1 MPAKSIEEIAREAH
15 DRHQKELNEKME
27 ESSTT
32 NDSIPSENPAEEK
45 SESAKPSSESPMV
58 FTDDDLTE
66 DDAENIVKNAEK
78 SDNVVDS
85 SVKMLT
91 KDDIAK
97 FMPDM
102 DAGIRSKKADA
113 IFQSMMEYKKKLVIE
128 EGLTPEEANRA
139 IMARSK
145 KAATTENNKWLDDHP
160 HTGVITIEK
169 GKEDQLALTEEEHK
183 KLVSTNVIEL
193 HLVTSEDL
201 KHTKLASVPT
211 SGSKLDYVRTLNSM
225 AVRSVAMP
233 ALGDS
238 AIFRSAT
245 SAEIIRSGISVEAK
259 SPLESIDKL
268 SSFLYDH
275 FISCHTFSKYDD
287 KNAVVL
293 SYQEFCDKFPFF
305 EVPMAE
311 YAIYA
316 ASSPESITVDLSC
329 NKCHNPFKWDMH
341 PDKMLAVDQFNE
353 REKKEYDSIN
363 AHFNNVEWLEKN
375 SNEKMKPTIMES
387 PTSKNRF
394 VIQNPTISRAKQI
407 MQAAESLNLYDVE
420 DGSDEAELNATIIAC
435 AMMLNSL
442 YIYSKKDDG
451 YIEFGPDDVED
462 ILKVLSSIP
471 NDDFRMINKFTL
483 NYYYAPTFSSG
494 TIRCP
499 KCHSDIVFEPT
510 ADQLLFLYAREEFKI
525 Q

>member
-15 DRHQKELNEKME
+15 DRHQKELNEKMNSTVSE
-27 ESSTT
+27 ETASETT
-32 NDSIPSENPAEEK
+32 EIPSENPG
-45 SESAKPSSESPMV
+45 PSSESPMV

-78 SDNVVDS
+78 SDVTTS
-85 SVKMLT
+85 TSVKMLT
-91 KDDIAK
+91 RDDIAN

-113 IFQSMMEYKKKLVIE
+113 IFQNMMEYKKKLMIE
-128 EGLTPEEANRA
+128 EGFTPDEANRA

-145 KAATTENNKWLDDHP
+145 KDATYENNKWLDDHP

-169 GKEDQLALTEEEHK
+169 GKEDQLALTDDEHK
-183 KLVSTNVIEL
+183 KLVTTNVIEL
-193 HLVTSEDL
+193 HLVTSKDL
-201 KHTKLASVPT
+201 KHTKLASVPS

-275 FISCHTFSKYDD
+275 FVSCHTFSKYDD

-341 PDKMLAVDQFNE
+341 PDKMLAVNQFNE

-363 AHFNNVEWLEKN
+363 AHFNNVEWLENN

-407 MQAAESLNLYDVE
+407 MQAAENLNLYDVE

-442 YIYSKKDDG
+442 YIYSKKDDA

-462 ILKVLSSIP
+462 ILRVLASIP

-494 TIRCP
+494 MIKCP